1 MSTLLPYIGSLLI
14 LLGALF
20 SLLGALGV
28 WCLPDA
34 YTRMHSASKAG
45 ALGAILVLLGVLC
58 ATGGLA
64 WMEILVA
71 ISVLL
76 ITAPL
81 AAHAISRAGHMAGVR
96 PKVGPLGN
104 DLERV
109 MDKRNDPK
117 KPSIDSAPPLR

>member
-1 MSTLLPYIGSLLI
+1 MTAWLPYAGSGLI

-64 WMEILVA
+64 WVEVLLA

-81 AAHAISRAGHMAGVR
+81 AAHAISRAGHIAGVKPR
-96 PKVGPLGN
+96 VGPLG
-104 DLERV
+104 DALARA
-109 MDKRNDPK
+109 
-117 KPSIDSAPPLR
+117 PSSSDEDEN

>member
-1 MSTLLPYIGSLLI
+1 MTAWLPYAGSVLI
-14 LLGALF
+14 LLGAVF

-58 ATGGLA
+58 ATRGMA
-64 WMEILVA
+64 WLEILLA
-71 ISVLL
+71 ITVLL

-96 PKVGPLGN
+96 PQVGPLGN
-104 DLERV
+104 ALEQ
-109 MDKRNDPK
+109 
-117 KPSIDSAPPLR
+117 APHSPDDDHDD

>member
-1 MSTLLPYIGSLLI
+1 MTFWSVVASALV

-28 WCLPDA
+28 WRLPDA

-58 ATGGLA
+58 ATDGQRWFAVL
-64 WMEILVA
+64 MA
-71 ISVLL
+71 ITVLL

-81 AAHAISRAGHMAGVR
+81 AAHAISRAGHRAGVK
-96 PKVGPLGN
+96 PLVGPLG
-104 DLERV
+104 DALERAGG
-109 MDKRNDPK
+109 D
-117 KPSIDSAPPLR
+117 

>member
-1 MSTLLPYIGSLLI
+1 MTAWLPYAGSILI
-14 LLGALF
+14 LLGAVF

-58 ATGGLA
+58 ATGGMA
-64 WMEILVA
+64 WLEILVA
-71 ISVLL
+71 IGVLL

-81 AAHAISRAGHMAGVR
+81 AAHAISRAGHLAGVK

-104 DLERV
+104 ALEH
-109 MDKRNDPK
+109 
-117 KPSIDSAPPLR
+117 APLSPEEEDA